1 MEIFLS
7 IYIVLLLTSIMANLS
22 AFVDFVTIDVANEVI
37 EVKPPA
43 LTTYIILLISVI
55 LYPIMILAILK
66 EDI

>member
-7 IYIVLLLTSIMANLS
+7 IYIVLLLTSIMVNLS
-22 AFVDFVTIDVANEVI
+22 AFVDFVTIDVADEVI

>member
-1 MEIFLS
+1 M
-7 IYIVLLLTSIMANLS
+7 VNLS
-22 AFVDFVTIDVANEVI
+22 AFVDFVTIDVADEVI